1 MKTRELLRK
10 IRESEEGLA
19 LDLLNKAIEQ
29 VFVDGQ
35 ESEKRILAKINRFKL
50 KKKYERE
57 REHQDLA
64 EDVLEEMVERMKE
77 DLPCSKIKGLDQC
90 KYKQSTLGHID
101 KFREC
106 LFERI
111 ENKIKEQENLIEQG
125 KLFD

>member
-1 MKTRELLRK
+1 M
-10 IRESEEGLA
+10 
-19 LDLLNKAIEQ
+19 
-29 VFVDGQ
+29 DGQ

-111 ENKIKEQENLIEQG
+111 ENKIKEQENLLEQG
-125 KLFD
+125 KLFE